1 MTTLETIIKESL
13 VGKTISVHRYSTGR
27 TACKYLYVLDSR
39 PDSELVDAVIKDVSI
54 TTYDYEAASMY
65 IILEEGCLYV
75 ELDSELPIK

>member
-39 PDSELVDAVIKDVSI
+39 PDSELVDVVIKDVEITCYECETASI
-54 TTYDYEAASMY
+54 Y
-65 IILEEGCLYV
+65 IILEEGGLWV